1 MAIFNSYVS
10 LPEGTSPAGSRCFE
24 ADPSV
29 GIALATARPGSG
41 SGGAGRGGRGEGGAA
56 AQGRIGIGAGVLQQA
71 GQEGGE
77 NHGKTMGKPWEAK
90 KRETYSYVT
99 IMLLQYIYIGL
110 FEWELYVDRIYLT
123 ILVNIYD

>member
-77 NHGKTMGKPWEAK
+77 NHGKTMGGK
-90 KRETYSYVT
+90 KNGKH
-99 IMLLQYIYIGL
+99 IHMLLLCYYSI
-110 FEWELYVDRIYLT
+110 F
-123 ILVNIYD
+123 ILVCLNGNYMWIEYILLY